1 MSGLKNTIRRLTNVS
16 RGKGYQTNQETR
28 QKKAAA
34 AQAGKDAVFANAQ
47 MPDEET
53 IRRTERKKQARR
65 VGSRASTVLTDR
77 DTLG

>member
-1 MSGLKNTIRRLTNVS
+1 MSGLKNTARRLVNVS
-16 RGKGYQTNQETR
+16 RGKGYATNQETR
-28 QKKAAA
+28 QKKAAD

-47 MPDEET
+47 MPDEDT